1 MDVTPRRAL
10 GVFLGLLLCLASL
23 GMIVVGIGQL
33 SQAAISALLLV
44 WAVLPILGTVL
55 GGMAA
60 YRVHGLLTARY
71 VLDRNGLGIR
81 WGQAI
86 EEIPLPLVH
95 LVRPDEGERRQ
106 LRPRPGLRWPGCVVG
121 SARSEDLGEVEF
133 FSTGGPDRMLLV
145 RTDSRT
151 LAISP
156 PDLDAFQRAFVA
168 ASRQGVLDPIE
179 PRSERPDLFPAR
191 LWRDPVA
198 RALLVPGVGLPLML
212 LGFLGLR
219 AGSLPPLVPFGFDP
233 AGNPNPLVPP
243 GRLLILPL
251 VGGLWWGVN
260 LAIGTGF
267 YRKAEDRT
275 LAHAV
280 WGATILVEL
289 LAWGAALV
297 LLAAA

>member
-1 MDVTPRRAL
+1 MDVAPRRAL
-10 GVFLGLLLCLASL
+10 GAFLGLILCLAAL
-23 GMIVVGIGQL
+23 GAIALGIGQL
-33 SQAAISALLLV
+33 SRAAISAALLV
-44 WAVLPILGTVL
+44 WAALPILGAVL

-60 YRVHGLLTARY
+60 YRLYGLLTARY

-86 EEIPLPLVH
+86 EEVPLPLVR
-95 LVRPDEGERRQ
+95 LARPSDEEMRF
-106 LRPRPGLRWPGCVVG
+106 LRPKPGLRWPGCVVG
-121 SARSEDLGEVEF
+121 SNHIAGLGEVEF
-133 FSTGGPDRMLLV
+133 FATGVPKRGLLV
-145 RTDSRT
+145 RTDDRA
-151 LAISP
+151 LVISP
-156 PDLDAFQRAFVA
+156 PDPDAFLRAFLE

-198 RALLVPGVGLPLML
+198 RVLLVPGIGLPLVL

-219 AGSLPPLVPFGFDP
+219 AGSLPPRVPFGFDP

-243 GRLLILPL
+243 GRLLLLPL
-251 VGGLWWGVN
+251 VGALCWGVN

-267 YRKAEDRT
+267 YRKSEDRS
-275 LAHAV
+275 LAHAM
-280 WGATILVEL
+280 WGLTIVVDL
-289 LAWGAALV
+289 LAWGAALI